1 MLVTIIG
8 AGAAGCFAAIE
19 LKRLCPNLEV
29 KVLEGGNRPLA
40 KVMITGG
47 GRCNLTNSFL
57 GVKSLEK
64 VYPRGHRLMKH
75 LFHDFDNEATFHWW
89 ENEGVRLLTQA
100 DECVFPRSQRAGEIV
115 EKLLELMRQHEV
127 DLITQARVTAIRP
140 FEEKP
145 GYELTLKDGRTL
157 QSDVVLIA
165 TGGVQTGWQREMLE
179 GCPLTLE
186 APLPSLFSFVIKNEA
201 LTNLTGLVVRDAVAS
216 LPGTKFKAQ
225 GALLITHW
233 GLSGPA
239 ILKLSS
245 YAARWMAER
254 DYRCPLSIN
263 WMQGATENEV
273 RESLNTLAKQNPQKF
288 VGSIHPNHLQSR
300 LWCLIL
306 QQTGIGESLRW
317 CELSGKPLNRLV
329 TMLTAAPY
337 AVEGKN
343 RFKEEFVTCGG
354 VALGEINPKTLESKK
369 HPGLY
374 LAGEVLDV
382 DAITGGFNLQA
393 AWTMG
398 FVAAKSIAARHPD

>member
-19 LKRLCPNLEV
+19 LKRLRPNLEV
-29 KVLEGGNRPLA
+29 RVLESGNRPLA
-40 KVMITGG
+40 KVMVTGG

-75 LFHDFDNEATFHWW
+75 LFHEFDNEATFHWW
-89 ENEGVRLLTQA
+89 ENEGVRLLTQS
-100 DECVFPRSQRAGEIV
+100 DECVFPRSQSAAEIV
-115 EKLLELMRQHEV
+115 DKLLALMRQNKVE
-127 DLITQARVTAIRP
+127 LITQARVTNIEP
-140 FEEKP
+140 LTEKQ
-145 GYELTLKDGRTL
+145 GYQLTLKDGRTL
-157 QSDVVLIA
+157 QSDFVLIA
-165 TGGVQTGWQREMLE
+165 TGGVQTSWQREMLE
-179 GCPLTLE
+179 QCPLTME
-186 APLPSLFSFVIKNEA
+186 PPLPSLFSFVINNKELLA
-201 LTNLTGLVVRDAVAS
+201 LTGLVVQDAVAS

-225 GALLITHW
+225 GPLLITHW

-245 YAARWMAER
+245 YAARWMAEH
-254 DYRCPLSIN
+254 DYRCTVNIN
-263 WMQGATENEV
+263 WMQGKTEDEV
-273 RESLNTLAKQNPQKF
+273 RERMESLAKQHPQKLIS
-288 VGSIHPNHLQSR
+288 SIHPDHLQSR
-300 LWCLIL
+300 LWAMLL
-306 QQTGIGESLRW
+306 HQASLNENLRW
-317 CELSGKPLNRLV
+317 SELSGKPLNRLI
-329 TMLTAAPY
+329 TTLTASPY
-337 AVEGKN
+337 PVEGKN

-354 VALGEINPKTLESKK
+354 VALGEINHKTLESKT

-398 FVAAKSIAARHPD
+398 FVAAKSIAAQSAD